1 AGDLLGAFLY
11 RAPRSFAFQ
20 WRRNGAV
27 IAGATT
33 STRIASRA
41 GLYSCRVTAANAA
54 GGKTQRSSDH
64 KVFPDTKIT
73 EVKIDHS
80 KQSAKFSFTGVGRPT
95 GFQCA
100 LIKAKKNPEK
110 KAKPHFSSCSSPKGY
125 KHLKA

>member
-1 AGDLLGAFLY
+1 LLQVPRGTGPPAITGGSTPGSLLSCSRGSWAGDLLGAFLY

-80 KQSAKFSFTGVGRPT
+80 KQNAKFSFRGGGRPT
-95 GFQCA
+95 GLQC
-100 LIKAKKNPEK
+100 
-110 KAKPHFSSCSSPKGY
+110 
-125 KHLKA
+125 